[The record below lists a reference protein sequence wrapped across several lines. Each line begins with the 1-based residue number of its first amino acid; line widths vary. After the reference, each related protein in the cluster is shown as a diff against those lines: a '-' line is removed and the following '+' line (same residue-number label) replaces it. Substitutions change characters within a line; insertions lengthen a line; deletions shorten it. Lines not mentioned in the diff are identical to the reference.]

1 MQFLKDSAD
10 EVRHF
15 MSDLLNKEIVIKPL
29 FIGNGV
35 FYDNL
40 MFGIYVNRAFHLKAE
55 GKLAE
60 LLIKNGAIPWNYA
73 PRKHIVTGS
82 TYYRLP
88 ETIYQNPAIL
98 KKFILLSIEQIKAK
112 KINTELAKKSTIR
125 ELPNLSVKHERAL
138 AKIGINNVAELKAC
152 GAINAFIQL
161 KQSGKDINI
170 AWFWAILAALANKH
184 VNVLSLEERK
194 TAFDQL
200 NRVLAE
206 KGMRSIK
213 PEALLNQLADR
224 P

>member
-112 KINTELAKKSTIR
+112 KINTELAKKV
-125 ELPNLSVKHERAL
+125 PSV
-138 AKIGINNVAELKAC
+138 NC
-152 GAINAFIQL
+152 Q
-161 KQSGKDINI
+161 
-170 AWFWAILAALANKH
+170 
-184 VNVLSLEERK
+184 
-194 TAFDQL
+194 T
-200 NRVLAE
+200 
-206 KGMRSIK
+206 
-213 PEALLNQLADR
+213 
-224 P
+224 